1 MSLDPFFT
9 PNSIAIIGAS
19 TKPHKLGYAVLD
31 NLVNGGYLIEDR
43 FSFRVNGIDMAVFDE
58 VAAID

>member
-9 PNSIAIIGAS
+9 PNSIAVIGAS

-43 FSFRVNGIDMAVFDE
+43 HVYPINPKAETILDE
-58 VAAID
+58 VAAVD